1 MPDARASTLCIGSK
15 TYNLS
20 QVNSVSVQCLEVS
33 DPHSTWTVYVLVGV
47 FCWLA
52 LPAVLGVLSFL
63 VLLALTPVATGY
75 AVKTAQAKRYKL
87 FRLAFDMSSGNVT
100 AFETRDEAE
109 ALRMRDDIVE
119 GMETGILPD
128 YLRSNP

>member
-1 MPDARASTLCIGSK
+1 
-15 TYNLS
+15 
-20 QVNSVSVQCLEVS
+20 
-33 DPHSTWTVYVLVGV
+33 LVGV